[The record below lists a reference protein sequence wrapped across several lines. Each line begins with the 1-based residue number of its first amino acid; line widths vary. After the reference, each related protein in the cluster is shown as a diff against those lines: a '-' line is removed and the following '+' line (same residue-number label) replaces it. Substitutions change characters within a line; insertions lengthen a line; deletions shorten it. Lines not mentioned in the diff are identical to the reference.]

1 MPSSKAPRNDGKLLP
16 RFQLVGF
23 FVSLFIF
30 SVYVLGAVFQL
41 PFLREGFSVDPTVLG
56 ILGSITLVMGGVAV
70 VSRLPGFNVSIK
82 DDKRDDEPDETA

>member
-1 MPSSKAPRNDGKLLP
+1 MPNAKKTEAKLLP

-30 SVYVLGAVFQL
+30 SVYALGAVFQL

-70 VSRLPGFNVSIK
+70 VSRLPGFNVNIK
-82 DDKRDDEPDETA
+82 DKKVDGEPDEPA